1 MIPEGYR
8 APLNYRCCKAVNG
21 RHVRR
26 DSGNGNL
33 VISEE
38 NAKMVDTLTDRKL
51 IACDRLTL
59 REAVKVKGPNWLGW
73 VQTY

>member
-1 MIPEGYR
+1 
-8 APLNYRCCKAVNG
+8 
-21 RHVRR
+21 
-26 DSGNGNL
+26 
-33 VISEE
+33 
-38 NAKMVDTLTDRKL
+38 MVDTLTDRKL